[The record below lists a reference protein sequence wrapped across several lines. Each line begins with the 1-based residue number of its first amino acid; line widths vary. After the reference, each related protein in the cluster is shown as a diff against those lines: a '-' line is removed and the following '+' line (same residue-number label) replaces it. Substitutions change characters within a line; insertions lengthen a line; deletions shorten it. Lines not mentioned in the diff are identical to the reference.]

1 MQRPQL
7 GLLHRFTS
15 WLELWLN
22 LALVNSR
29 FKLFGCRLLLINL
42 KLDNTLFIL
51 GSSCRMGKLKLITL
65 NISGFLGL

>member
-1 MQRPQL
+1 MVRIVI
-7 GLLHRFTS
+7 
-15 WLELWLN
+15 E

-42 KLDNTLFIL
+42 NLDNTLSVF

-65 NISGFLGL
+65 NISGFFGL